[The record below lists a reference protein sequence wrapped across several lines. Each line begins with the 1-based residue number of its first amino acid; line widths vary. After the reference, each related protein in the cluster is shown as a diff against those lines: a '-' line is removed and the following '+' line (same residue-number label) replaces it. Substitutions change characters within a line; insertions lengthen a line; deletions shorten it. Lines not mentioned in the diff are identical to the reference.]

1 VYEAG
6 TRKQFMCILCLRK
19 HANRVGPRKS
29 LAEWQQEV
37 SRKLVNVSTLIVKTH
52 IKYSHF
58 SISREDA
65 QSTYTRGK
73 DSGGSRSLVRIY

>member
-1 VYEAG
+1 MRQAQGNNLCVYYVCESMH
-6 TRKQFMCILCLRK
+6 KQ
-19 HANRVGPRKS
+19 VGPRKS

-37 SRKLVNVSTLIVKTH
+37 SRKLVNVSTLIVKSH

-58 SISREDA
+58 SIGREDA

-73 DSGGSRSLVRIY
+73 DSGGSRSLVRIS

>member
-1 VYEAG
+1 MRQAQG
-6 TRKQFMCILCLRK
+6 NNLCAYYVCENM
-19 HANRVGPRKS
+19 HNQVGPRKS